1 MGETARAALTQAA
14 SRCHSPVM
22 TAAYFTGLFAGLG
35 LIVAIGAQ
43 NAFVI
48 RQGLMRRHVFAVATI
63 CFLCDAVLI
72 ALGVAGLGALI
83 AANRWLTNAA
93 AWGGAAFLILFGLR
107 AVWNGL
113 RSDHK
118 GFAEAEAEAAGKAGQ
133 GRRAAIAAALA
144 FSLLNPHVY
153 LDTVV
158 LLGGIGAQYPADDR
172 IWFLA
177 GGATGSLVWFYGI
190 GYGAMVFTPFFRKP
204 LATRLLDGFVA
215 AVMFAVA
222 GLLLSGALGA

>member
-1 MGETARAALTQAA
+1 
-14 SRCHSPVM
+14 M

-83 AANRWLTNAA
+83 AANRWLTIAA
-93 AWGGAAFLILFGLR
+93 AWGGAAFLIFFGLR
-107 AVWNGL
+107 AAWNAL

-118 GFAEAEAEAAGKAGQ
+118 GFAEAEAEAAGKAGR

-158 LLGGIGAQYPADDR
+158 LLGGIGAQYPAAER
-172 IWFLA
+172 LGFLA

-215 AVMFAVA
+215 AVMFTVA